1 MPSCCPEPLSP
12 DSLPEPAAEC
22 PLPDPFG
29 PGVCVGVGAPD
40 EFVPPVPGFSPT
52 CTALAVITA
61 PPGCAL
67 AVSPGAVW
75 FSRRQLMSGSCT
87 NASSIAMTLSLLDR
101 RTDMTPSHVLR
112 KLPSMPLTS
121 IARTSIRVSRN
132 GTRSGN
138 FSLCIEASK
147 QSPKSMCKI
156 LPLYRSNMRLLGC
169 LSPKPRRY
177 PTMDITASER
187 VYVVRLSSHV
197 SEDRDLSHRTLARSL
212 PGVFSSACSN
222 TSTCV
227 CVHAAFRFM
236 FSVRVEVNHERGLGF
251 ACFFLSFASEGT
263 VRRETGQSKRGET
276 DPTAGGGVSLS
287 PLDVLSG
294 LTDAAR

>member
-1 MPSCCPEPLSP
+1 M
-12 DSLPEPAAEC
+12 
-22 PLPDPFG
+22 
-29 PGVCVGVGAPD
+29 
-40 EFVPPVPGFSPT
+40 
-52 CTALAVITA
+52 
-61 PPGCAL
+61 

-87 NASSIAMTLSLLDR
+87 NASSIAMTLSLLDL

-121 IARTSIRVSRN
+121 IARTSILVSRN

-147 QSPKSMCKI
+147 QSPKSMCRI
-156 LPLYRSNMRLLGC
+156 LPLYRSNIRLLGC
-169 LSPKPRRY
+169 LSPRPKRY

-227 CVHAAFRFM
+227 DETHAGLR
-236 FSVRVEVNHERGLGF
+236 VRVRVKGNHERVI
-251 ACFFLSFASEGT
+251 SRS
-263 VRRETGQSKRGET
+263 RRQREKRTRVEEKRRG
-276 DPTAGGGVSLS
+276 AGGGNGDGGRRRVAQSLRCSIRPHRRRAVSNGGSAWL
-287 PLDVLSG
+287 
-294 LTDAAR
+294 